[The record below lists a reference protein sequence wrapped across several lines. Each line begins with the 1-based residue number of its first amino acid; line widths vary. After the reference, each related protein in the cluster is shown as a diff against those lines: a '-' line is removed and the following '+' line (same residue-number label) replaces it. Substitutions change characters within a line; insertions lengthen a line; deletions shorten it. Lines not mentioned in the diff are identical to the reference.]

1 MTSENH
7 LLLAFNT
14 GEQRITIASAKF
26 SGLSALPFAFPDE
39 PSHGLI
45 ERSGDAQSLSI
56 APDRSVNRV
65 DLGAMPAL
73 QILQHR
79 ALVIVRGR
87 DEVTIE
93 QRAIVLHS
101 VPQELDPGCFGHDE
115 GLV

>member
-1 MTSENH
+1 MFFKRWTRSAAPSLKITPQHSSGKVSWACWAISSNALSDSDNSILSFMTSDNH

-45 ERSGDAQSLSI
+45 ERSWNSQSFSI

-65 DLGAMPAL
+65 DLG
-73 QILQHR
+73 
-79 ALVIVRGR
+79 
-87 DEVTIE
+87 
-93 QRAIVLHS
+93 
-101 VPQELDPGCFGHDE
+101 
-115 GLV
+115 